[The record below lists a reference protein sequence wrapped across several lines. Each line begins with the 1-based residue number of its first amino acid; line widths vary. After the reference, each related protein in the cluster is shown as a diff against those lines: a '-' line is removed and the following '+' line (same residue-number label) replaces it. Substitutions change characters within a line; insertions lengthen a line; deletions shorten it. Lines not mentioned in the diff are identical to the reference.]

1 MVVVKVSEV
10 VVELGLLL
18 LLNFKLDN
26 VVVVV
31 DDGLLNPAVADH
43 CLLLYGEV

>member
-31 DDGLLNPAVADH
+31 DGLPNPAVADH
-43 CLLLYGEV
+43 CLLLYGEE